1 ERNIWYGADDLLRTA
16 RTARD
21 EWNCFPAKVPVSAL
35 RTLAPSGAS
44 DALPGLVPPVAGS
57 IIRAAPV
64 PVSRSLRLSYPVIDY
79 TLPSPIYVFLGSAS
93 ASYPQLVFN
102 DGTSYTVADY
112 WRVDDQLH
120 FITVEEGGTKFVP
133 HTVPFDDL
141 DVERTKD
148 RAIAG
153 GFRFLIRE
161 KPIEQWLEDRTQ
173 EHEARRETD
182 KKR

>member
-1 ERNIWYGADDLLRTA
+1 MIQSYRPLFYRYPVHYG
-16 RTARD
+16 
-21 EWNCFPAKVPVSAL
+21 F
-35 RTLAPSGAS
+35 
-44 DALPGLVPPVAGS
+44 
-57 IIRAAPV
+57 
-64 PVSRSLRLSYPVIDY
+64 SYPVVDY
-79 TLPSPIYVFLGSAS
+79 TLPSPTYVFLGTAA

-133 HTVPFDDL
+133 HTVPFDNL
-141 DVERTKD
+141 DVDQTKD
-148 RAIAG
+148 RAKAA
-153 GFRFLIRE
+153 GFRFLIRD

-173 EHEARRETD
+173 EREARRETD

>member
-1 ERNIWYGADDLLRTA
+1 MGRTICCALFALLATTGTAFPQRFQHRHFVHFRPLVRVTPFYGWCRPWLVQPYALLPFA
-16 RTARD
+16 Y
-21 EWNCFPAKVPVSAL
+21 PVSY
-35 RTLAPSGAS
+35 G
-44 DALPGLVPPVAGS
+44 
-57 IIRAAPV
+57 
-64 PVSRSLRLSYPVIDY
+64 LSYPFVDY
-79 TLPSPIYVFLGSAS
+79 ALPSPTYVFVGSAA

-102 DGTSYTVADY
+102 NGTSYTVADY

-141 DVERTKD
+141 DVEQTKD
-148 RAIAG
+148 RATAE
-153 GFRFLIRE
+153 GFRFLIRD

-173 EHEARRETD
+173 EREPRPGTD